1 MEHRRTLAQ
10 MRSHLARAEREVQS
24 ARQFLDVPVGGSSE
38 LALARALANASM
50 AIHDGMDTIQQ
61 ILHEQRDS

>member
-1 MEHRRTLAQ
+1 MEQRRTLAQ

-24 ARQFLDVPVGGSSE
+24 ARQFLDVPGGGSCE

-50 AIHDGMDTIQQ
+50 SIHDAMDTLQQ